1 MSDSTGSPSA
11 GDAKSGLLDVLVV
24 LADHAR
30 LLFFG
35 PIVAALI
42 ALVWSF
48 LVAPTFTAATKI
60 IPPQPQ
66 QSAASIMTAQ
76 LGALAGLSG
85 ISGAGP
91 RNPVE
96 LYLSLLKSRTIAD
109 RIVDRFNLMQA
120 TGASERYV
128 ARDVLARVTSVT
140 SSKDGLITVEVDDRD
155 PTRAAEIANAY
166 IEELSSLTGRLAL
179 TEAQQR
185 RTFFEKQLHEA
196 NANLK
201 KAQAELGAAG
211 VSEALV
217 NSIPQ
222 AVVQSIAQMQ
232 ARIAAQEI
240 RLSTMRGYLAE
251 TNPDFLRSQN
261 ELASMRSQ
269 LAQAERNHPPVTAE
283 RAEYLGRYRDYKYY
297 ETLFELLS
305 RQYEIA
311 RLDEAREGAVIQVV
325 DVALPPEHRSR
336 PARRLW
342 MVGSALIVGVL
353 LLIFVVLRA
362 VWRLAM
368 VDEESAPKVSKIA
381 AGLRRLFLR

>member
-201 KAQAELGAAG
+201 KAQAELGADG